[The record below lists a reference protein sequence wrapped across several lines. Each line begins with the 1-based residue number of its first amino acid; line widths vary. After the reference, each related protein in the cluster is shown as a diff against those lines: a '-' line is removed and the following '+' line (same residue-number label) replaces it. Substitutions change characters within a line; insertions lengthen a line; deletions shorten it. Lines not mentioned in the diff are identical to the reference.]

1 MTESVAM
8 GRRIAVKAT
17 AHPTAMPLVCQS
29 YMCDLTSL
37 LIQRSY
43 VWPIQR
49 WRGDDQVWD
58 EPLLLVLRVVWS
70 Q

>member
-1 MTESVAM
+1 MESAAM
-8 GRRIAVKAT
+8 GRRTAVMAT

-29 YMCDLTSL
+29 YVCNLTAL
-37 LIQRSY
+37 LIQHSY

-49 WRGDDQVWD
+49 WRGDDQVWN